1 MESEERTKFSYKTFT
16 PTAVGVL
23 KFMVKFGMLSYD
35 IFFFSI
41 VFFLLGILGAS
52 LGMSFLIMVV
62 AVMLLAM
69 IFLFLGIFFSPENLS
84 VLAILTIFILLGAGY
99 YRWDDWKYKNIKI
112 DFNKEINFS
121 GLVIDD
127 PQLGLG
133 SQTFSVKLY
142 KPYQGRILIK
152 LPLYPNFKYGDE
164 IDFQGVVKSPSLD
177 SYGNYLAK
185 EKISGLVNFPQ
196 AKLKSSGLG
205 SVILSKL
212 FELKHRVLDSFQKVL
227 APEPAAFLAGLTFG
241 EKGKFTSE
249 FKKAMSLSGTTHLA
263 VLSGQHIVIIS
274 AIIFGLLSCFF
285 SPLLTA
291 VFTLLIILG
300 FIGMTGFEFTA
311 VRAAIMGAAVLLAKL
326 IGRIYDPRNI
336 IVLAALVIN
345 LFNPKVLVFDLG
357 FQLSFL
363 AVLGLIYLLPA
374 LRKLLKFKEG
384 PGFLAWRENFLMTL
398 SAQLAT
404 APLLMINFGNFSPGA
419 LIANILILLAIPLTM
434 ILGFLIGFFYFLSYY
449 LALIL
454 GWLAAL
460 LLNYEIFVI
469 ELFAKIALPFNPTL
483 NFWGI
488 LAYYLIL
495 IGLIVWA
502 KKSGKISL

>member
-1 MESEERTKFSYKTFT
+1 
-16 PTAVGVL
+16 
-23 KFMVKFGMLSYD
+23 
-35 IFFFSI
+35 
-41 VFFLLGILGAS
+41 
-52 LGMSFLIMVV
+52 
-62 AVMLLAM
+62 
-69 IFLFLGIFFSPENLS
+69 
-84 VLAILTIFILLGAGY
+84 
-99 YRWDDWKYKNIKI
+99 
-112 DFNKEINFS
+112 
-121 GLVIDD
+121 
-127 PQLGLG
+127 
-133 SQTFSVKLY
+133 
-142 KPYQGRILIK
+142 
-152 LPLYPNFKYGDE
+152 
-164 IDFQGVVKSPSLD
+164 
-177 SYGNYLAK
+177 
-185 EKISGLVNFPQ
+185 
-196 AKLKSSGLG
+196 
-205 SVILSKL
+205 
-212 FELKHRVLDSFQKVL
+212 
-227 APEPAAFLAGLTFG
+227 
-241 EKGKFTSE
+241 
-249 FKKAMSLSGTTHLA
+249 
-263 VLSGQHIVIIS
+263 
-274 AIIFGLLSCFF
+274 
-285 SPLLTA
+285 
-291 VFTLLIILG
+291 
-300 FIGMTGFEFTA
+300 MTGFEFTA